1 MENSTKSVN
10 MIDAVKLFFK
20 NYFNFTGRA
29 SRSEYWWFILAFA
42 IVYIVISTIE
52 SVFIFA
58 SLLDDIYDDPYS
70 YSYSASDAFKDAF
83 LMPSFL
89 FYIAMMIGLLSLAA
103 RRLQD
108 RGHSGWWQLANI
120 IPGILFLIPYFN
132 FLTSAISAI
141 DDGGSVNIGAGIT
154 ASIFGIIAFGTGVTM
169 IVFLCLPPKE
179 DENKWGRNPL
189 LPETSLTDQIPD

>member
-1 MENSTKSVN
+1 

-42 IVYIVISTIE
+42 IVYLVISTIE
-52 SVFIFA
+52 SVFIFSA
-58 SLLDDIYDDPYS
+58 IFDDILNDP
-70 YSYSASDAFKDAF
+70 YSYSASDAFKDSF

-89 FYIAMMIGLLSLAA
+89 FYLAMSIGLLSLVA

-108 RGHSGWWQLANI
+108 RGHTGWWQLANI
-120 IPGILFLIPYFN
+120 IPNILSLILYFN
-132 FLTSAISAI
+132 FLASILDGSSMNTGALIAAI
-141 DDGGSVNIGAGIT
+141 
-154 ASIFGIIAFGTGVTM
+154 IFGIISFGAWITL

-189 LPETSLTDQIPD
+189 LPETSSTDQIPD

>member
-1 MENSTKSVN
+1 

-58 SLLDDIYDDPYS
+58 AIFDDILNDPYS
-70 YSYSASDAFKDAF
+70 YSTSDAIKDSF

-89 FYIAMMIGLLSLAA
+89 FYLAMMIGLLSLAA

-108 RGHSGWWQLANI
+108 RGHSGWWQLTNI
-120 IPGILFLIPYFN
+120 IPQILFLIPYFN
-132 FLTSAISAI
+132 FLFIYVNDAEIPSFL
-141 DDGGSVNIGAGIT
+141 GST
-154 ASIFGIIAFGTGVTM
+154 
-169 IVFLCLPPKE
+169 L
-179 DENKWGRNPL
+179 
-189 LPETSLTDQIPD
+189 

>member
-1 MENSTKSVN
+1 

-58 SLLDDIYDDPYS
+58 AIFDDILNDPYS
-70 YSYSASDAFKDAF
+70 YSTSDAIKDSF

-89 FYIAMMIGLLSLAA
+89 FYLAMMIGLLSLAA

-132 FLTSAISAI
+132 FLFSIM
-141 DDGGSVNIGAGIT
+141 DGGPINTGAGIT
-154 ASIFGIIAFGTGVTM
+154 ASIFGIIGFGTGVTM

-179 DENKWGRNPL
+179 DVNKWGRNPL
-189 LPETSLTDQIPD
+189 LPETSSTDQIPD

>member
-1 MENSTKSVN
+1 MTASVENIN

-52 SVFIFA
+52 TVFIFA
-58 SLLDDIYDDPYS
+58 TLFDDIYNDPYS
-70 YSYSASDAFKDAF
+70 YSYSSSDALKDTF
-83 LMPSFL
+83 LRPGFL
-89 FYIAMMIGLLSLAA
+89 FLLTMMIGLLSLNA

-108 RGHSGWWQLANI
+108 RGHTGWWQLAN
-120 IPGILFLIPYFN
+120 LIPDILSLILYFN
-132 FLTSAISAI
+132 LLASIF
-141 DDGGSVNIGAGIT
+141 DGSSINIGALIGTI
-154 ASIFGIIAFGTGVTM
+154 IFGIIGFGTWVTM

-189 LPETSLTDQIPD
+189 LLDNGLTDQIPD

>member
-1 MENSTKSVN
+1 MENSTKSIN

-42 IVYIVISTIE
+42 IVYFVISTIE
-52 SVFIFA
+52 TVFIFA
-58 SLLDDIYDDPYS
+58 TLLDDIYDDPYS
-70 YSYSASDAFKDAF
+70 YSTSDILKDSF
-83 LMPSFL
+83 LMPSSL
-89 FYIAMMIGLLSLAA
+89 FYLAMIIGLLSLAA

-120 IPGILFLIPYFN
+120 IPGILFLIPYF
-132 FLTSAISAI
+132 AILDSI
-141 DDGGSVNIGAGIT
+141 ITGGSFVPGQAIAAT
-154 ASIFGIIAFGTGVTM
+154 IFGIISFGTGVTM

-189 LPETSLTDQIPD
+189 LSDNRLTDQIPD

>member
-1 MENSTKSVN
+1 MENSTKSIN

-42 IVYIVISTIE
+42 IVYFVISTIE
-52 SVFIFA
+52 TVFIFA
-58 SLLDDIYDDPYS
+58 TLLDDIYDDPYS
-70 YSYSASDAFKDAF
+70 YSSSDILKDLF
-83 LMPSFL
+83 LMPSSL
-89 FYIAMMIGLLSLAA
+89 FYLAMMIGLLSLAA

-120 IPGILFLIPYFN
+120 IPGILFLIPYF
-132 FLTSAISAI
+132 AILDSI
-141 DDGGSVNIGAGIT
+141 ITGGSFVPGQAIAAT
-154 ASIFGIIAFGTGVTM
+154 IFGIISFGTGVTM

-189 LPETSLTDQIPD
+189 LSDNRLTDQIPD

>member
-1 MENSTKSVN
+1 MTESVKNIN
-10 MIDAVKLFFK
+10 MLDAVKLFFK
-20 NYFNFTGRA
+20 NYFNFKGRA

-52 SVFIFA
+52 TFFMFA
-58 SLLDDIYDDPYS
+58 TLFDDIYNDPYS
-70 YSYSASDAFKDAF
+70 YSYSTSDAIKDTF

-89 FYIAMMIGLLSLAA
+89 FYLAMMIGLLSLNA

-108 RGHSGWWQLANI
+108 RGHTGWWQLAII
-120 IPGILFLIPYFN
+120 IPNIVSLILYFN
-132 FLTSAISAI
+132 SLASIL
-141 DDGGSVNIGAGIT
+141 DGSSINIGALI
-154 ASIFGIIAFGTGVTM
+154 AAIIFGIISFGTWVTM

-189 LPETSLTDQIPD
+189 LDQSL

>member
-1 MENSTKSVN
+1 MTNTVKKIN
-10 MIDAVKLFFK
+10 MLDAVKLFFK
-20 NYFNFTGRA
+20 NYFNFKGRA

-58 SLLDDIYDDPYS
+58 TIFDDIYNDPYS
-70 YSYSASDAFKDAF
+70 YSYSASDAFKDTF

-89 FYIAMMIGLLSLAA
+89 FYLAMMIGLLSLVS

-108 RGHSGWWQLANI
+108 RGHTGWWQLANI
-120 IPGILFLIPYFN
+120 IPGILFFIPYLAILDSIITGDSFN
-132 FLTSAISAI
+132 PGAAIA
-141 DDGGSVNIGAGIT
+141 AT
-154 ASIFGIIAFGTGVTM
+154 IFGIISFGTGVTL

-189 LPETSLTDQIPD
+189 LPETSLIDQTPD

>member
-52 SVFIFA
+52 SIFILATLF
-58 SLLDDIYDDPYS
+58 DDIYNDP
-70 YSYSASDAFKDAF
+70 YSYSASDAFKDSF

-89 FYIAMMIGLLSLAA
+89 FYLAMMIGLLSLVA

-108 RGHSGWWQLANI
+108 RGHTGWWQLANI
-120 IPGILFLIPYFN
+120 IPGILFLIPY
-132 FLTSAISAI
+132 ISI
-141 DDGGSVNIGAGIT
+141 LDSIITGGSFNPGAAIAAT
-154 ASIFGIIAFGTGVTM
+154 IFGIISFGTGVTM